1 MNKKMYK
8 SNIINENFKIK
19 KAILLLN
26 KLPNKFCIIVDNNNC
41 FLGTLTDGDIR
52 RGLLKNYTIEDKIS
66 KFYNSSSFTLK
77 KKCPYSE
84 IEYLMNLKKLN
95 FIPQINKLN
104 KIVNIHVKNY
114 AKEIKKLPNIMLIMA
129 GGKGKRLRPLTK
141 NIPKP
146 LLPVN
151 GRPIIE
157 KIILLAKKQ
166 GISKFIVSIN
176 YLGKMIKNYLGDGKK
191 LGVKIEYLEEK
202 KPLGTAGSLF
212 LLKNI
217 DTPFVVS
224 NADIISNIDY
234 SSMIQYHKKFKSFV
248 TIGSINMSDKNLYGT
263 IIFKNKKVLRI
274 EEKKENRYFINAGIY
289 ILDPSVK
296 NFIKGN
302 EYHDMTD
309 LIEKLISKKKNVNLF
324 PIHEKWF
331 DYGVK
336 SSH

>member
-234 SSMIQYHKKFKSFV
+234 SSMIQYHKKFKSL
-248 TIGSINMSDKNLYGT
+248 SR
-263 IIFKNKKVLRI
+263 IFLLVLR
-274 EEKKENRYFINAGIY
+274 RF
-289 ILDPSVK
+289 
-296 NFIKGN
+296 
-302 EYHDMTD
+302 
-309 LIEKLISKKKNVNLF
+309 
-324 PIHEKWF
+324 
-331 DYGVK
+331 
-336 SSH
+336 